1 MTTFATT
8 EKHLSQGPA
17 LQLLIKLGYNYLSP
31 EKALGMRGSRRANVL
46 LEDVLYKQLNK
57 LNRIHHKGKKHHF
70 SEANVQEAIRKLK
83 HVQYDGLMKTN
94 EAVYDLLTLGTALE
108 QSVEGDLKSFPLHYI
123 DWKNRDN
130 NVFHVVPEYSVER
143 TNSAETVRPDIVLFV
158 NGIPLGVIECK
169 APSEEIEQ
177 GISQTIRN
185 QGDEYIPKLFC
196 YTQLVMAVKANA
208 ASYATVGT
216 GLEHWSIWQEIED
229 EEETVA
235 EWVNAPLTDE
245 QKAALSS
252 GEFAQPAE
260 PQEAR
265 LPTEQ
270 DKAICSLCRP
280 ERLLE
285 LMYLFTLF
293 DDGIKKIAHYQQ
305 FFVVR
310 STLQR
315 IKNRD
320 AKGNREGGIIWHA
333 QGSGKSLTMVMLVR
347 ALALKKDIRHR
358 RVLLVTDRDDLDKQ
372 LGNTFAACQL
382 DKERAISGR
391 NLIQHLKNKVRIVTT
406 LIHKFN
412 TALNVELFVDE
423 SADLFV
429 LVDESHRTNYDIL
442 AARMRQML
450 PNACF
455 LGFTGTPL
463 MKSEK
468 INTFRKFGSLIS
480 PHYPLAKAVE
490 DGAVLP
496 LLYEARLVE
505 MEQDQAAIDK
515 QFERY
520 TDDLNDKQKAD
531 LKKKYS
537 RAEVLRGTD
546 QVIYRQAFD
555 IGEHYR
561 KKLHGSDFKAQ
572 LVVRTKAEAV
582 QYHEYLKEIGHV
594 TSEVI
599 ISAPD
604 TREGHTEVN
613 EGPTDAVGQFWA
625 KMMDRYRSEAEYN
638 KQIIDQFKSDGD
650 PEILIVVDKLLTGF
664 DAPRNTVLYL
674 CRSLREHTLLQAIAR
689 VNRLY
694 KGKEFGF
701 VVDYASAADE
711 LGKAL
716 SMYESLLEDFE
727 QEDIEATLTNV
738 SEEVQKLPQRLSDL
752 EQTFDSVQNK
762 SDMEALER
770 VLVNKELREKFY
782 ERLSKYVKTLG
793 IALSTVEFFT
803 ETGSAKIREYKD
815 ERKRFQVLKKSV
827 QHRYADVFDSRK
839 YEETITKMLNT
850 YVTADSVNQ
859 INEPV
864 GIFDWQDSAVVR
876 DGTGDRKELS
886 TEAKADAIAYATKR
900 VTSERMEEDPAFYQ
914 KFSELIQEAIE
925 DFKARGLPLD
935 KYWDQVS
942 EISKQVVF
950 QKRDDVPDSIK
961 HDREASAYYGM
972 IHLLL
977 KDSAVEEGDSETLA
991 AAVAE
996 KIQEILEENS
1006 KVDFWRDQSV
1016 QQAVRN
1022 SIDDVLYDDLPD
1034 DPLTTSQK
1042 DEIIEKTMQIAR
1054 RWRPDG

>member
-1 MTTFATT
+1 MTTFSTS
-8 EKHLSQGPA
+8 EKDLSQDPA
-17 LQLLIKLGYNYLSP
+17 LQLLIRLGYNYLSP
-31 EKALGMRGSRRANVL
+31 EKALDKRGGKRANVL

-83 HVQYDGLMKTN
+83 HVQYDGLKKTN
-94 EAVYDLLTLGTALE
+94 EAVYDLLTLGATLE
-108 QSVEGDLKSFPLHYI
+108 QSVEGDLRSFPLHYI
-123 DWKNRDN
+123 DWKNRNN

-196 YTQLVMAVKANA
+196 YMQLVMAVKANA

-216 GLEHWSIWQEIED
+216 GLEHWSVWQEMED

-245 QKAALSS
+245 QKTALSA
-252 GEFAQPAE
+252 GEFAQAAE
-260 PQEAR
+260 PQEER

-293 DDGIKKIAHYQQ
+293 DEGVKKIAHYQQ

-310 STLQR
+310 STLRR
-315 IKNRD
+315 IKSRD

-333 QGSGKSLTMVMLVR
+333 QGSGKSLTMVMLAR
-347 ALALKKDIRHR
+347 AIALETDLR
-358 RVLLVTDRDDLDKQ
+358 RARILLVTDRDDLDKQ

-382 DKERAISGR
+382 SKERATSGR
-391 NLIQHLKNKVRIVTT
+391 NLIQHLKDKVGIVTT
-406 LIHKFN
+406 LIHKFD
-412 TALNVELFVDE
+412 TALNAELFVDE

-429 LVDESHRTNYDIL
+429 LVDESHRTNYNTL

-463 MKSEK
+463 MRDEK
-468 INTFRKFGSLIS
+468 RNTLKKFGSLIA
-480 PHYPLAKAVE
+480 PHYPLAQAVKDE
-490 DGAVLP
+490 AVLP
-496 LLYEARLVE
+496 LLYEGRHVE
-505 MEQDQAAIDK
+505 MEQDEAAVDK
-515 QFERY
+515 WFERH
-520 TDDLNDKQKAD
+520 TAGLTKEQKAD

-537 RAEVLRGTD
+537 NAGALNKAE
-546 QVIYRQAFD
+546 QVIYMQAFD
-555 IGEHYR
+555 ISEHYR
-561 KKLHGSDFKAQ
+561 QRLQRTGFKAQ
-572 LVVRTKAEAV
+572 LVAPSKAAAI
-582 QYHEYLKEIGHV
+582 QYHKCLKEIGHV

-604 TREGHTEVN
+604 TREGHEEVN
-613 EGPTDAVGQFWA
+613 EGPTGVVGQFWER
-625 KMMDRYRSEAEYN
+625 MMVRYRSEAEYN
-638 KQIIDQFKSDGD
+638 KQIIHQFKSAGD

-674 CRSLREHTLLQAIAR
+674 CRSLKDHTLLQAIAR

-694 KGKEFGF
+694 KDKEFGYI
-701 VVDYASAADE
+701 VDYVSASGEVDS
-711 LGKAL
+711 AL
-716 SMYESLLEDFE
+716 SMYDSLLEDFDR
-727 QEDIEATLTNV
+727 QDLEATLTDV
-738 SEEVQKLPQRLSDL
+738 AEEVQKLPQRLSDL
-752 EQTFDSVQNK
+752 EGVFKSVQNK
-762 SDMEALER
+762 NDMEAIER
-770 VLVNKELREKFY
+770 ALADEELRKEFY
-782 ERLSKYVKTLG
+782 ERLSQYGKTLG

-803 ETGSAKIREYKD
+803 ETEDAKIREYKS
-815 ERKRFQVLKKSV
+815 EFNRFDKLKKSV
-827 QHRYADVFDSRK
+827 QIRYAEVVDYSEYEPKIQKLLDTHIRADDV
-839 YEETITKMLNT
+839 IQL
-850 YVTADSVNQ
+850 
-859 INEPV
+859 NEPV
-864 GIFDWQDSAVVR
+864 DIFDRPSFDVVR
-876 DGTGDRKELS
+876 DGSGTYESKS
-886 TEAKADAIAYATKR
+886 TEARADAIAYDTKR
-900 VTSERMEEDPAFYQ
+900 VINERMEEDPAFYQ
-914 KFSELIQEAIE
+914 KFSKLIQKAIE
-925 DFKARGLPLD
+925 DFKAERLGPGEYLERATELRE
-935 KYWDQVS
+935 QVDS
-942 EISKQVVF
+942 

-961 HDREASAYYGM
+961 DNPEASAYYGV

-977 KDSAVEEGDSETLA
+977 KDGMDESDSETLA
-991 AAVAE
+991 AEVAE
-996 KIQEILEENS
+996 KIKEILKKNW
-1006 KVDFWRDQSV
+1006 KIDFWRDQSA

-1042 DEIIEKTMQIAR
+1042 DEIIEKTMQIAKNWR
-1054 RWRPDG
+1054 R